1 MIDTI
6 VLLVVDMLQS
16 QHAPILNMC
25 SLKPIE
31 TTNDMP
37 FCLVET
43 SEGTCLLSYWK
54 HVIYLFK
61 YLAFLYVPI
70 L

>member
-1 MIDTI
+1 M
-6 VLLVVDMLQS
+6 QRS
-16 QHAPILNMC
+16 QRDPILNMY
-25 SLKPIE
+25 SHKGIE

-43 SEGTCLLSYWK
+43 SKGTCLLSSWK
-54 HVIYLFK
+54 HVVYLFK

>member
-1 MIDTI
+1 MY
-6 VLLVVDMLQS
+6 
-16 QHAPILNMC
+16 
-25 SLKPIE
+25 SLKGIE

-37 FCLVET
+37 FCLVVT
-43 SEGTCLLSYWK
+43 SEGTYLLSYWK
-54 HVIYLFK
+54 HVSYLFK